1 MTIAPYSI
9 AYKANVTVF
18 YGKLLEI
25 LGYSAAPYLPD
36 YQRLTKRLSFQWA
49 PPVFLQNLQI
59 FRLFMFILLYLFMF
73 FITIFLYFFKIF
85 TKKLRCVVDN
95 IYVTNN
101 N

>member
-36 YQRLTKRLSFQWA
+36 
-49 PPVFLQNLQI
+49 
-59 FRLFMFILLYLFMF
+59 
-73 FITIFLYFFKIF
+73 
-85 TKKLRCVVDN
+85 
-95 IYVTNN
+95 
-101 N
+101 

>member
-25 LGYSAAPYLPD
+25 LGYSAALYLPD
-36 YQRLTKRLSFQWA
+36 FQRLTKQLSFQWA
-49 PPVFLQNLQI
+49 PLVFLQNLQI
-59 FRLFMFILLYLFMF
+59 FRLFMFILYNLFMF

-95 IYVTNN
+95 IYVTVTN
-101 N
+101 